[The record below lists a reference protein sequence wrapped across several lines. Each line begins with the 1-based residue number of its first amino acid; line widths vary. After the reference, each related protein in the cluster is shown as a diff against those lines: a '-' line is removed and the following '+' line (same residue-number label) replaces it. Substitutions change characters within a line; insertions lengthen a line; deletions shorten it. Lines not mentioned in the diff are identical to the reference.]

1 MLKKRL
7 HYIDLTKGI
16 LILMVAY
23 GHVWYRICHTDGY
36 DNLYMTNMH
45 EFVNLWVAFFMPAF
59 FVITGMCSNFEKARK
74 TFLLNQIK
82 TILIPAFTLGVVSHI
97 VEWALAGKG
106 FSFGITAFLK
116 GNTYWFLFALFTAKV
131 IYYGLHKLLVSLK
144 KTVTATFILF
154 LLIVLV
160 HEFLPQLPNYWC
172 WTHALGLMPFL
183 AFGQILRKYELLE
196 NKKVVLVSGGVYVII
211 LTIYMFFGVTI
222 PRITGGIYLPAFQM
236 LPYLALSCTG
246 SLILLAACKVVGHV
260 QWLESLGKHSL
271 VIYCLHENMLTILS
285 PWLGDKIVQATLPQ
299 AFVYY
304 TMLLIYVI
312 VMSWFLS
319 LLLCKKPM
327 SFIIG
332 KF

>member
-1 MLKKRL
+1 MSC
-7 HYIDLTKGI
+7 
-16 LILMVAY
+16 
-23 GHVWYRICHTDGY
+23 W
-36 DNLYMTNMH
+36 
-45 EFVNLWVAFFMPAF
+45 
-59 FVITGMCSNFEKARK
+59 K
-74 TFLLNQIK
+74 TRR
-82 TILIPAFTLGVVSHI
+82 S
-97 VEWALAGKG
+97 
-106 FSFGITAFLK
+106 FS
-116 GNTYWFLFALFTAKV
+116 Y
-131 IYYGLHKLLVSLK
+131 
-144 KTVTATFILF
+144 
-154 LLIVLV
+154 
-160 HEFLPQLPNYWC
+160 P
-172 WTHALGLMPFL
+172 
-183 AFGQILRKYELLE
+183 
-196 NKKVVLVSGGVYVII
+196 GGVYVII

-222 PRITGGIYLPAFQM
+222 PRITGGIYLPAYQM

-312 VMSWFLS
+312 VVSWFLS
-319 LLLCKKPM
+319 LLLSKKPM